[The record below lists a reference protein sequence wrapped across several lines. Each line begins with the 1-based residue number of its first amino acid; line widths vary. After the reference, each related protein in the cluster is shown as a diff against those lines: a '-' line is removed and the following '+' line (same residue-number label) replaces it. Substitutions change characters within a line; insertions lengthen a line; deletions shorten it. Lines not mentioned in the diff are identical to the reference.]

1 MYNLQNVTRMKTS
14 LLLFVALVL
23 SATAFAQAPSF
34 VDKNIGDAYQ
44 EYVKVK
50 DALIASKSADAKTA
64 ATSLQKKLAGVASAK
79 SAAAEASKVSAA
91 ATLDAQ
97 RLAFSSLSNEMAKL
111 VKGAKLSSGTLYV
124 DYCPMANNN
133 AGAFWLSNDKAI
145 KNPYFGDKMLTCGM
159 VKETLQ

>member
-1 MYNLQNVTRMKTS
+1 MYTLKEINMKS
-14 LLLFVALVL
+14 FMLLFVALV
-23 SATAFAQAPSF
+23 SGAAAFAQAPSF
-34 VDKNIGDAYQ
+34 ADKNIGDAYQ

-50 DALIASKSADAKTA
+50 DALIASKSSDAKA
-64 ATSLQKKLAGVASAK
+64 AAASLQKKLANVPAAK
-79 SAAAEASKVSAA
+79 SAAAEASKVSSG